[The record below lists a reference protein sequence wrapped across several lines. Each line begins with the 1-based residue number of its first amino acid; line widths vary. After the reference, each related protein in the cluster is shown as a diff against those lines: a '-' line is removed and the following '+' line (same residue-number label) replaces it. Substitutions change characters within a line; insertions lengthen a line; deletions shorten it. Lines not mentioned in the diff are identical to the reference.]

1 MNSVSSYMKDRIPA
15 PFFSLLQETG
25 ELAERRQVRVYAVG
39 GFVRDLLL
47 GIPNLDV
54 DLVVEGDGIRFAK
67 ALARRYQAR
76 VTTHDRFGTATV
88 TLADGQTL
96 DVATARTESYEAP
109 GALPT
114 VQRSSIKEDLR
125 RRDFTINTLAIRLNA
140 DHLGDLV
147 DLHGGLRDLQNK
159 TIRVLHGLS
168 FIDDPTRVFRAIRF
182 EQRLGFQLDQ
192 DTVVLMTEAV
202 KMKLLRRLSPSRLSA
217 ELHHVLSERAP
228 GKTLAGLAGYNVL
241 PFIHPGLK
249 WSPGLARL
257 MKAVENAVEWHAK
270 FSFGPLA
277 SPWVVYGMALLDAL
291 PQPAVQETLA
301 RFTFPRHETQA
312 ILWWANTQVRPYK
325 DARLLKA
332 LDRTVKPSETF
343 RTLRNLPDET
353 LVFLMAKIRSKRA
366 KQKIVDMF
374 TTYRRMKPILNG
386 TDLKTMGLK
395 PGPLY
400 NRILD
405 RLLDARLDGTVETE
419 TDERR
424 LVRQMAKQGYGTS
437 DLL

>member
-1 MNSVSSYMKDRIPA
+1 MNSVYSHMKDRVPA
-15 PFFSLLQETG
+15 PLLSLLEETG
-25 ELAERRQVRVYAVG
+25 ELADGRRVRVYAVG

-47 GIPNLDV
+47 GIPNLDL

-67 ALARRYQAR
+67 ALARRYRAR

-114 VQRSSIKEDLR
+114 VRRSSIKEDLR

-168 FIDDPTRVFRAIRF
+168 FIDDPARVFRAIRL
-182 EQRLGFQLDQ
+182 EQRLGFQPDQ
-192 DTVVLMTEAV
+192 DTVVLMTESV
-202 KMKLLRRLSPSRLSA
+202 KMGLLHRLSPSRLSA
-217 ELHHVLSERAP
+217 ELHHVLSEREP
-228 GKTLAGLAGYNVL
+228 VKTLAGLAGYNVL
-241 PFIHPGLK
+241 QFIHPRLK

-257 MKAVENAVEWHAK
+257 MKAVEKAVEWHAG
-270 FSFGPLA
+270 FSPGPLA
-277 SPWVVYGMALLDAL
+277 SPWVVYGMALLDAF

-301 RFTFPRHETQA
+301 RLTFPRRQTQSLLRA
-312 ILWWANTQVRPYK
+312 SQEST
-325 DARLLKA
+325 RLLRT

-343 RTLRNLPDET
+343 RALRNVPEET
-353 LVFLMAKIRSKRA
+353 LMFLMAKTRSKRT
-366 KQKIVDMF
+366 KQKIVDMVA
-374 TTYRRMKPILNG
+374 TYRRMRPILSG

-395 PGPLY
+395 PGPSY

-405 RLLDARLDGTVETE
+405 LLLDARLDGTVETE

-424 LVRQMAKQGYGTS
+424 LVHQLAAQGYGTS

>member
-1 MNSVSSYMKDRIPA
+1 MDSVYSYMKDRA
-15 PFFSLLQETG
+15 PSPLFSLLQETG
-25 ELAERRQVRVYAVG
+25 ELAKRRCVRVYAVG

-47 GIPNLDV
+47 GIPNLDL

-67 ALARRYQAR
+67 ALAQRYHAR
-76 VTTHDRFGTATV
+76 VATHDRFGTATV

-168 FIDDPTRVFRAIRF
+168 FIDDPTRVFRAIRL

-192 DTVVLMTEAV
+192 DTAVLMQEAV
-202 KMKLLRRLSPSRLSA
+202 KMGLLHRLSPSRLSA
-217 ELHHVLSERAP
+217 ELHHVLLERAP
-228 GKTLAGLAGYNVL
+228 VKTLARLADFNL
-241 PFIHPGLK
+241 LQLIHPRLK
-249 WSPGLARL
+249 WTPGLARL
-257 MKAVENAVEWHAK
+257 MKAVEKAVEWHAK
-270 FSFGPLA
+270 FSLGPLA

-291 PQPAVQETLA
+291 PQPAIQETLV
-301 RFTFPRHETQA
+301 RLTLSRRQTQA
-312 ILWWANTQVRPYK
+312 MLRTSQEST
-325 DARLLKA
+325 RLLRT

-343 RTLRNLPDET
+343 RALCNLPEET
-353 LVFLMAKIRSKRA
+353 LIFLMAKTRSKRA

-374 TTYRRMKPILNG
+374 TTYRRMKPILHG

-405 RLLDARLDGTVETE
+405 LLLDARLDGTVETE
-419 TDERR
+419 TDERH
-424 LVRQMAKQGYGTS
+424 LVRRIAK
-437 DLL
+437 

>member
-1 MNSVSSYMKDRIPA
+1 MKDRVPA

-25 ELAERRQVRVYAVG
+25 ELAKQRRVRVYAVG
-39 GFVRDLLL
+39 GFIRDLLL

-88 TLADGQTL
+88 TLADGQTI

-114 VQRSSIKEDLR
+114 VQRSSIKADLR
-125 RRDFTINTLAIRLNA
+125 RRDFTINTMAIRLNA

-192 DTVVLMTEAV
+192 DAVVLMMEAV
-202 KMKLLRRLSPSRLSA
+202 KMGLVHRLSPSRLSA
-217 ELHHVLSERAP
+217 ELLHVFSEREP
-228 GKTLAGLAGYNVL
+228 VSTLARLADFNL
-241 PFIHPGLK
+241 LQFIHPQLK
-249 WSPGLARL
+249 WTSGLARL
-257 MKAVENAVEWHAK
+257 LKAVEKAVAWHAGL
-270 FSFGPLA
+270 SPGPLA
-277 SPWVVYGMALLDAL
+277 SPWVVYGMALMDQL

-301 RFTFPRHETQA
+301 RFTFPRRETQA
-312 ILWWANTQVRPYK
+312 MLWTSQESIP
-325 DARLLKA
+325 LLRT

-353 LVFLMAKIRSKRA
+353 LLFLMAKTRSKRA
-366 KQKIVDMF
+366 KQKIVAMF
-374 TTYRRMKPILNG
+374 TTYRRMNPVLNG

-424 LVRQMAKQGYGTS
+424 LVHQLANQGYGTS

>member
-1 MNSVSSYMKDRIPA
+1 MKERVPA
-15 PFFSLLQETG
+15 TFFSLLQQAG
-25 ELAERRQVRVYAVG
+25 ELAEGRHVRVYVVG

-47 GIPNLDV
+47 GIPNLDL
-54 DLVVEGDGIRFAK
+54 DMVVEGDGIRFAK
-67 ALARRYQAR
+67 ALARRYRAR
-76 VTTHDRFGTATV
+76 VATHDRFGTATM

-114 VQRSSIKEDLR
+114 VQQSSIKEDLR

-140 DHLGDLV
+140 DHPGELV
-147 DLHGGLRDLQNK
+147 DLCGGLRDLQNK

-168 FIDDPTRVFRAIRF
+168 FIDDPTRVFRAIRL
-182 EQRLGFQLDQ
+182 EQRLGFQLDK
-192 DTVVLMTEAV
+192 DTTVLMTEAV
-202 KMKLLRRLSPSRLSA
+202 KMGLLHRLSPSRLSA
-217 ELHHVLSERAP
+217 ELHHVLSEREP
-228 GKTLAGLAGYNVL
+228 VNTLAGLAGYNVL
-241 PFIHPGLK
+241 QFIHPRLK
-249 WSPGLARL
+249 WSPELARL
-257 MKAVENAVEWHAK
+257 MKGVEKALEWHAGV
-270 FSFGPLA
+270 SLGPLS

-291 PQPAVQETLA
+291 PQSAVQETLA
-301 RFTFPRHETQA
+301 RLTFPRRQTQSLLRTA
-312 ILWWANTQVRPYK
+312 RAST
-325 DARLLKA
+325 RLLLT

-343 RTLRNLPDET
+343 RALRDFPEET
-353 LVFLMAKIRSKRA
+353 LMFLMAKTRSKRT

-386 TDLKTMGLK
+386 TDLRTMGLK

-405 RLLDARLDGTVETE
+405 RLLDARLDGTVETV

-424 LVRQMAKQGYGTS
+424 LVRRLAEQG
-437 DLL
+437 

>member
-1 MNSVSSYMKDRIPA
+1 MKAQLPT
-15 PFFSLLQETG
+15 PLFSLLQRIG
-25 ELAERRQVRVYAVG
+25 ELAERRHVRVYAVG

-47 GIPNLDV
+47 GIPNLDL

-67 ALARRYQAR
+67 ALAQRYRAR
-76 VTTHDRFGTATV
+76 LTTHDRFGTATV

-114 VQRSSIKEDLR
+114 VRRSSIKEDLR
-125 RRDFTINTLAIRLNA
+125 RRDFTINTLAIRLDT
-140 DHLGDLV
+140 DHFGKLV

-192 DTVVLMTEAV
+192 DTAVLMKEAV
-202 KMKLLRRLSPSRLSA
+202 NMKICHLLSPSRLSV
-217 ELHHVLSERAP
+217 ELLHVFSEREP
-228 GKTLAGLAGYNVL
+228 VKTLARLADFNL
-241 PFIHPGLK
+241 LQFIHPRLK
-249 WSPGLARL
+249 WTSGLARL
-257 MKAVENAVEWHAK
+257 LKAVDKAVAWHAQL
-270 FSFGPLA
+270 SLGRLT
-277 SPWVVYGMALLDAL
+277 SPWVVYGMALMDQL

-301 RFTFPRHETQA
+301 RLTFPRHETQA
-312 ILWWANTQVRPYK
+312 MLWWANTQVRPYE

-343 RTLRNLPDET
+343 RALRNLPEET
-353 LVFLMAKIRSKRA
+353 LIFLMAKTRSKGA

-374 TTYRRMKPILNG
+374 TTYRRVKPILNG
-386 TDLKTMGLK
+386 TDLKTMGLE
-395 PGPLY
+395 PRPLY

-405 RLLDARLDGTVETE
+405 LLLDARLDGTVETE

-424 LVRQMAKQGYGTS
+424 LVHQLAAQGYGTS